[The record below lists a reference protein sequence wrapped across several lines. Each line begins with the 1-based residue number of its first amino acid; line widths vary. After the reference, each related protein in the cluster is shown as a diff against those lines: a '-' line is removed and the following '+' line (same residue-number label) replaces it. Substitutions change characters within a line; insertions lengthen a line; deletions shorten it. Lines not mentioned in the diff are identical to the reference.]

1 MLPHLG
7 AGAGQAL
14 EDGWVLARAL
24 ADYLAGALTFPGQR
38 RCAKTTTT
46 LEAAM
51 QLYQDVR
58 RPRAERVQA
67 GSRRAGNTYEMQTI
81 EMQPLS
87 FGECLPLLAA
97 AARSQMKHVW
107 EEDVDAS
114 YVKLRGG

>member
-24 ADYLAGALTFPGQR
+24 ADHLAGASSLPRPR
-38 RCAKTTTT
+38 RCVTTTT

-67 GSRRAGNTYEMQTI
+67 GSRRAGDTYEMQTP
-81 EMQPLS
+81 EMRALP
-87 FGECLPLLAA
+87 FEECLPRLAA

-114 YVKLRGG
+114 YLKLRGG